1 MKTRNTLIRLLVPL
15 LALGLIAAACG
26 DDDEPAAPDTS
37 AADAAAAEAAAAEAE
52 AEAAAAQ
59 AEADAAAAEAEAA
72 AARAAEAEAEL
83 AAAMA
88 EAEGAV
94 DPEVVAE
101 LEAQLE
107 AAAAEAEAAQSE
119 ADAAAA
125 AQSEAEAAAA
135 EAEAAAAEAE
145 AAAAEAMAEPEPA
158 EPVDV
163 TLQLQWFTQSQFAGY
178 YAAVA
183 TGIYEDYGL
192 NVEILEGGVEIVP
205 ASVLDSGAADFA
217 VSWVPRGLVPREE
230 GANITNIAQVFQR
243 SATLQVAFADSGIST
258 VNDLEGRTVGNWGFG
273 NEFELLA
280 GLRRNGLDPA
290 SDVQLVQQNFDMLA
304 LISGEIDAAQAM
316 IYNEYAQVLETVNP
330 DTGELYQPD
339 DLNIINWND
348 VGTAMLQDA
357 LWADADRLDDDPA
370 YHETAVKFV
379 EASLKGWIYCRD
391 NPEECVDIVLDNAP
405 TLGRSHQTW
414 QLNEIN
420 ALIWPSPLGVG
431 VMDPDLW
438 AQTVEVATSEG
449 ILASAP
455 DDDAYRPE
463 IAWEAVT
470 NLRNAGVD
478 VIGNNWQRVPVT
490 LLAGGE

>member
-1 MKTRNTLIRLLVPL
+1 MKTRSTLVRLLVPL
-15 LALGLIAAACG
+15 LALGLIAASCG
-26 DDDEPAAPDTS
+26 DDDEPAPDTS
-37 AADAAAAEAAAAEAE
+37 AADAAAAA
-52 AEAAAAQ
+52 

-72 AARAAEAEAEL
+72 EAQAAADAAAAEADAAAARAAEAEAALE
-83 AAAMA
+83 AAMA

-94 DPEVVAE
+94 DPVVVAA
-101 LEAQLE
+101 LEAE
-107 AAAAEAEAAQSE
+107 RDAAQAEAEAA
-119 ADAAAA
+119 AA
-125 AQSEAEAAAA
+125 AQADAEAAAA
-135 EAEAAAAEAE
+135 EAEAAME
-145 AAAAEAMAEPEPA
+145 EAMAEPEP
-158 EPVDV
+158 EPVTMTDV

-243 SATLQVAFADSGIST
+243 SATLQVSFADSGISSVT
-258 VNDLEGRTVGNWGFG
+258 DLQGRTVGNWGFG

-280 GLRRNGLDPA
+280 GLRKNGLDPA

-330 DTGELYQPD
+330 DTGELYQPE

-379 EASLKGWIYCRD
+379 EASLLGWIFCRD

-438 AQTVEVATSEG
+438 AQTADVATSEG
-449 ILASAP
+449 ILASPP
-455 DDDAYRPE
+455 DEDAYRPE

-478 VIGNNWQRVPVT
+478 VIGNSWQRVPVE
-490 LLAGGE
+490 LLPGGE